1 MRALMLRESGK
12 PENLRLED
20 VPDPTPKPT
29 EVLVNMETAA
39 VNFPDLL
46 TIEGKYQFRPEL
58 PFAPGK
64 EGAGIVSAIG
74 SKVAN
79 VNVGDRVMIQVE
91 FGSFAEKALVPEQ
104 ECYLVPPKVRMEQAA
119 ALGIAFQTAYFAL
132 VDRALVQP
140 GEKVLITGGSGSVGL
155 AAIQLAKIFECEV
168 IAGLTT
174 PSKAKIVRQNGA
186 DHVID
191 LSGNNLKERIREDVF
206 KYTKGEGVDV
216 VIEIVGGEVFSGS
229 IRCLNFCGRLVVVGF
244 TSGIIPELRTNYLL
258 LKNITVMGLD
268 RGQYRDREPNWMRTV
283 QEKIF
288 EFCVEGK
295 VSMPIQA
302 RFKLN
307 EFIKAFDLIRNREI
321 KGKVLL
327 DIK

>member
-1 MRALMLRESGK
+1 MRALMLREIGK

-20 VPDPTPKPT
+20 VLDPVPKPP
-29 EVLVNMETAA
+29 EVLVKMENAA

-64 EGAGIVSAIG
+64 EGAGIVSEIG
-74 SKVAN
+74 SKVKK
-79 VNVGDRVMIQVE
+79 VSVGDRVMIQVE
-91 FGSFAEKALVPEQ
+91 FGSFAEKAVVPEH
-104 ECYLVPPKVRMEQAA
+104 ECYLVPPKVSMQQAA

-132 VDRALVQP
+132 VDRASVRP
-140 GEKVLITGGSGSVGL
+140 GEKVLITGASGSVGL

-174 PSKAKIVRQNGA
+174 PSKAEIVRQNGA

-216 VIEIVGGEVFSGS
+216 VIEIVGGDVFSGS
-229 IRCLNFCGRLVVVGF
+229 IRCLNFRGRLVVVGF